1 MRLSTII
8 IKRSKNL
15 DIKTITNIIDN
26 SEFPFGVK
34 TYKDD
39 LIITVADNT
48 GRTIRLEANDNLK
61 VNLNN
66 FLNGKKNDQNNCR
79 ESERK
84 QQGV

>member
-15 DIKTITNIIDN
+15 DIKTITNVIDN

-61 VNLNN
+61 ANLNY
-66 FLNGKKNDQNNCR
+66 FLDGEKGNQNNCR
-79 ESERK
+79 KSERK

>member
-1 MRLSTII
+1 M
-8 IKRSKNL
+8 
-15 DIKTITNIIDN
+15 IDN

-66 FLNGKKNDQNNCR
+66 FLNGKKNNQNNCR
-79 ESERK
+79 
-84 QQGV
+84 

>member
-1 MRLSTII
+1 MKLSTMI

-15 DIKTITNIIDN
+15 DIKTITNVIDN
-26 SEFPFGVK
+26 SEFPFGIR
-34 TYKDD
+34 TCKDD

-66 FLNGKKNDQNNCR
+66 FLNGKKNNKNNCR
-79 ESERK
+79 ESKKK
-84 QQGV
+84 QQGI

>member
-1 MRLSTII
+1 MKLSTII

-15 DIKTITNIIDN
+15 NIKTITNVIDN

-34 TYKDD
+34 TCKDD

-61 VNLNN
+61 ANLTD
-66 FLNGKKNDQNNCR
+66 FLNGKKSDQNNCR
-79 ESERK
+79 EAERK
-84 QQGV
+84 QQGI

>member
-1 MRLSTII
+1 MRLSTITI
-8 IKRSKNL
+8 RRSKNL
-15 DIKTITNIIDN
+15 DIKTITNVIDN
-26 SEFPFGVK
+26 SEFPFSVK

-66 FLNGKKNDQNNCR
+66 FLNGKKNNQNNCR
-79 ESERK
+79 EARRK

>member
-1 MRLSTII
+1 MRLSTIV
-8 IKRSKNL
+8 IKRNKNL
-15 DIKTITNIIDN
+15 DIKTITNVIDN

-34 TYKDD
+34 TCKDD

-79 ESERK
+79 ESKRK
-84 QQGV
+84 

>member
-15 DIKTITNIIDN
+15 DIKTITNVIDN
-26 SEFPFGVK
+26 SEFPFGIR
-34 TYKDD
+34 TCKDD

-61 VNLNN
+61 VNLND
-66 FLNGKKNDQNNCR
+66 FLNGKKSNQNNCR
-79 ESERK
+79 EARRK
-84 QQGV
+84 QQRI

>member
-1 MRLSTII
+1 MRLSTIT

-15 DIKTITNIIDN
+15 DIKTITNVIDN
-26 SEFPFGVK
+26 SEFPFGIR
-34 TYKDD
+34 TCKDD

-66 FLNGKKNDQNNCR
+66 FLNGKKNNQNNCR
-79 ESERK
+79 EARRK
-84 QQGV
+84 KQGV

>member
-15 DIKTITNIIDN
+15 DIKTITNVIDN
-26 SEFPFGVK
+26 SEFPFGIR

-48 GRTIRLEANDNLK
+48 GRTIRLDTNDNLK
-61 VNLNN
+61 VNLNK
-66 FLNGKKNDQNNCR
+66 FLNGKKNN
-79 ESERK
+79 
-84 QQGV
+84 

>member
-15 DIKTITNIIDN
+15 DIKTITNVIDN
-26 SEFPFGVK
+26 SEFPFGIR
-34 TYKDD
+34 TCKDD
-39 LIITVADNT
+39 LIITVADNA
-48 GRTIRLEANDNLK
+48 GRTIRLETNNNLK
-61 VNLNN
+61 KNLNN